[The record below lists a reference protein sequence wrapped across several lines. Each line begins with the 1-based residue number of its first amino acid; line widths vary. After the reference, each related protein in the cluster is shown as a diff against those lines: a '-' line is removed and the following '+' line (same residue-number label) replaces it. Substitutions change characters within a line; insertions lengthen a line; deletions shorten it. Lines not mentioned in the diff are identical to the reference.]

1 MMAEKQQAKALG
13 ALGFSGAFEGGQYK
27 LPPLPYGYDSLAPLY
42 EERTLRIHHDKHH
55 AAYVNGLNATLAK
68 LTAARNSG
76 DFEAITALSR
86 NLAFHGSG
94 HVMHCLFWHSMTPG
108 GAEAPDSLAASMKE
122 SFGSVEAAKKQFAA
136 ATKAVEGGGWG
147 VLAYEPI
154 AGRLVILQSEKHQDL
169 TIWGAVPLLVC
180 DVWEHAYYLQ
190 YANDR
195 ASWVDNFL
203 KLADWTFAAKRLQ
216 AAVASA

>member
-1 MMAEKQQAKALG
+1 MMAEKQQAKSLG
-13 ALGFSGAFEGGQYK
+13 LLGLSGAFAGRQYQ
-27 LPPLPYGYDSLAPLY
+27 LPPLPYGYDALAPLY

-55 AAYVNGLNATLAK
+55 AAYVNGLNATLTK
-68 LTAARNSG
+68 LAAARSGG
-76 DFEAITALSR
+76 DFEAVTAMSR

-94 HVMHCLFWHSMTPG
+94 HVMHCLFWNSMTPG
-108 GAEAPDSLAASMKE
+108 GSEASGELAEAMVE
-122 SFGSVEAAKKQFAA
+122 SFGSVEAAGKQFAA

-147 VLAYEPI
+147 VLAYEPV
-154 AGRLVILQSEKHQDL
+154 GGKLVILQSEKHQDL

-195 ASWVDNFL
+195 AGWVDNFM
-203 KLADWTFAAKRLQ
+203 KLADWAFAAKRLR
-216 AAVASA
+216 AAMAGA

>member
-1 MMAEKQQAKALG
+1 MMAEKKQGKSLG
-13 ALGFSGAFEGGQYK
+13 CLGFSGAFEGGQYQ
-27 LPPLPYGYDSLAPLY
+27 LPVLPYGFDALAPLY

-55 AAYVNGLNATLAK
+55 AAYVNGINATLAK
-68 LTAARNSG
+68 LAAARSAG
-76 DFEAITALSR
+76 DFDAVTALSR

-94 HVMHCLFWHSMTPG
+94 HVMHCLFWNSMTPG
-108 GAEAPDSLAASMKE
+108 GAEVPEPLAAAMKD
-122 SFGSVEAAKKQFAA
+122 SFGSPEACKKHFAA

-154 AGRLVILQSEKHQDL
+154 GGKVVILQSEKHQDL

-203 KLADWTFAAKRLQ
+203 KLANWGFAAKRLE
-216 AAVASA
+216 AATAS

>member
-1 MMAEKQQAKALG
+1 MMAEKKQGKSLG
-13 ALGFSGAFEGGQYK
+13 WLGFSGAFEGGQYQ
-27 LPPLPYGYDSLAPLY
+27 LPALPYGFDALAPLY
-42 EERTLRIHHDKHH
+42 EERTLRTHHDKHH

-68 LTAARNSG
+68 LTAARSAG
-76 DFEAITALSR
+76 DFDAVTAMSR

-94 HVMHCLFWHSMTPG
+94 HVMHCLFWNSMTPG
-108 GAEAPDSLAASMKE
+108 GSEAPESLAAAMKE
-122 SFGSVEAAKKQFAA
+122 SFGSPEACKKHFAA

-154 AGRLVILQSEKHQDL
+154 GGKLVILQSEKHQDL

-195 ASWVDNFL
+195 ANWVDNFL
-203 KLADWTFAAKRLQ
+203 KLANWSFAAKRLE
-216 AAVASA
+216 AAVAGT